1 MLIDITPTLSCD
13 TPVYPGDSPFSVA
26 WTVPRE
32 ETLSGGACVSEVSL
46 SPHAG
51 AHVDAPM
58 HLSHEGADAASMP
71 LSTFIGPAAV
81 IDLRAALQ
89 GRRRAASSM
98 LSAEDWRRIDA
109 APRVLLRTRSE
120 HPAQWTDDFAGV
132 EPELIE
138 RLALR
143 GVKLIGIDTPS
154 ADPMAASEDAD
165 PLAAHHAAA
174 AHGMVI
180 LENLRL
186 SDAPAGMYELIA
198 LPLKWAGA
206 EASPVRA
213 MLRTPCAQHT
223 HTFED
228 L

>member
-13 TPVYPGDSPFSVA
+13 TPVYPGDSPFAIA

-32 ETLSGGACVSEVSL
+32 AVLSAGACVSSVSL

-58 HLSHEGADAASMP
+58 HLSHDGADAASLP

-81 IDLRAALQ
+81 IDLREALQ

-98 LSAEDWRRIDA
+98 LSAEDWRRVDA
-109 APRVLLRTRSE
+109 APRVLLRTRGE
-120 HPAQWTDDFAGV
+120 PPAQWTDDFAGV
-132 EPELIE
+132 EPELIDQF
-138 RLALR
+138 ALR
-143 GVKLIGIDTPS
+143 GVKLLGIDTPS
-154 ADPMAASEDAD
+154 ADPMTMPDEAD

-174 AHGMVI
+174 ACGMLI
-180 LENLRL
+180 LENLCL
-186 SDAPAGMYELIA
+186 ADAPAGIYELIA

-213 MLRTPCAQHT
+213 VLRTPSS
-223 HTFED
+223 